1 MSSSRKTLSFLFAF
15 LLLVLLVS
23 LTALS
28 LRGEAAPLQP
38 TIVPTFTPFTPA
50 PHFAVTIPQKGL
62 LKNYLTVSVKADPG
76 TSCKL
81 TFIPHSGEILVMDTI
96 ANTEGECV
104 WRWKLEESYGKGHGR
119 LIFTIN
125 GVSDTH
131 FIEILSNF

>member
-1 MSSSRKTLSFLFAF
+1 MSSSRKTLSFLFAL

-23 LTALS
+23 LTWLS
-28 LRGEAAPLQP
+28 QREETAPLQP
-38 TIVPTFTPFTPA
+38 TSVPTFTPFTPA
-50 PHFAVTIPQKGL
+50 PNFDVTIPQKGL

-76 TSCKL
+76 TNCKL

-96 ANTEGECV
+96 ANTDGECT

>member
-1 MSSSRKTLSFLFAF
+1 MSSSRKTLSFLFAI

-23 LTALS
+23 LSWLS
-28 LRGEAAPLQP
+28 LREETTPLQP
-38 TIVPTFTPFTPA
+38 TSVPTFTPFTPA
-50 PHFAVTIPQKGL
+50 PNFDVTIPQKGL

-76 TSCKL
+76 TNCKL
-81 TFIPHSGEILVMDTI
+81 TFIPHSGEMLVMDTT
-96 ANTEGECV
+96 ANTDGECV